1 MDDRREKVRKATRQA
16 RDANR
21 RHTAKS
27 LVDRLKKEQDRA
39 WENLK
44 EKQDSAVELHAPF
57 GSVIRIARIDE
68 YSDSND
74 TLLVVGRDDKSGE
87 ECQAIV
93 PVESFYVIFRVREA
107 SKPKRKPVGFG
118 AIRETGS

>member
-1 MDDRREKVRKATRQA
+1 VDDRREKVRKATRQA

-44 EKQDSAVELHAPF
+44 EKQDWNYPDVADKFRLCHRNLLHC
-57 GSVIRIARIDE
+57 S
-68 YSDSND
+68 
-74 TLLVVGRDDKSGE
+74 LLILSRAEV
-87 ECQAIV
+87 A
-93 PVESFYVIFRVREA
+93 
-107 SKPKRKPVGFG
+107 
-118 AIRETGS
+118 